1 MPYEHL
7 TETTL
12 SQQTLYEGVIVNV
25 RLDEALLPDGKPCRR
40 EVVEHPGGVCVA
52 ALTDENELLFVRQ
65 YRYPFGEVLP
75 ELPAGKLEP
84 GEPPLPAAQRELA
97 EETGAAAAH
106 WEDLG
111 LFYPSPGYC
120 GEKLWLY
127 FATGLEF
134 SAPHPDEGEFLQ
146 CERIPLERAV
156 EMVLGNEI
164 YDGKTQ
170 AAVLKAAMLRRNTVS
185 PRQA

>member
-1 MPYEHL
+1 MSYEHL
-7 TETTL
+7 METTL
-12 SQQTLYEGVIVNV
+12 RQETLYRGLIVNV

-40 EVVEHPGGVCVA
+40 EVAEHPGGVCVA
-52 ALTDENELLFVRQ
+52 ALTREGELLFVRQ
-65 YRYPFGEVLP
+65 FRYPHGEVLL

-84 GEPPLPAAQRELA
+84 GEPPLPAAQRELG
-97 EETGAAAAH
+97 EETGAAAAR

-120 GEKLWLY
+120 GETLYLY
-127 FATGLEF
+127 FAAGLTF

-156 EMVLGNEI
+156 RMVLDNEI
-164 YDGKTQ
+164 VDGKTQ
-170 AAVLKAAMLRRNTVS
+170 AAVLKVAMLRR
-185 PRQA
+185 